1 MTQTA
6 TPNANVIANGA
17 KLLGE
22 VFIPGASLLME
33 GKFLNGIAHTAAGV
47 GARLALGPVGLAL
60 VCADSFSKATTDKF
74 LWDHVTDSYNSC
86 VEKRKASAAAKAAKH
101 EASASEIHED
111 AATASA

>member
-6 TPNANVIANGA
+6 TQDANVIANGA

-33 GKFLNGIAHTAAGV
+33 GKFLNGIAHTAAGI

-74 LWDHVTDSYNSC
+74 LWDHVSETYNTC
-86 VEKRKASAAAKAAKH
+86 MEKRKATAAEKAAKLEAAAQETAH
-101 EASASEIHED
+101 ETV
-111 AATASA
+111 ATAA

>member
-6 TPNANVIANGA
+6 TQDANVIANGA

-22 VFIPGASLLME
+22 AFLPGASLLME
-33 GKFLNGIAHTAAGV
+33 GKFVNGIAHTAAGF

-74 LWDHVTDSYNSC
+74 LWDHVTETYNTC
-86 VEKRKASAAAKAAKH
+86 MEKRKASVAAKAAKAEETVH
-101 EASASEIHED
+101 EETVV
-111 AATASA
+111 AAA